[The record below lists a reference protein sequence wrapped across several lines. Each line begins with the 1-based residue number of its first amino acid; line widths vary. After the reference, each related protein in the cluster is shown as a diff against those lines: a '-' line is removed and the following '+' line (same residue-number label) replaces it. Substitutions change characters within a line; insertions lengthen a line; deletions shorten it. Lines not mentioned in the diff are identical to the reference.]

1 MIPAVVETYAGD
13 MGFGMLGGNGF
24 RVGRILGIPIRL
36 DLSFFFV
43 FGLLVFLIATQI
55 LPDSVDGWGGAER
68 WVYGVVGGI
77 VYFLSLLIHE
87 LAHSLMARRYGMEVS
102 SITLF
107 FFGGVSVIREDSQ
120 RPGQEFWIALVGPL
134 ASLLLGGGFLLAAV
148 LALAQDTTLHDVAFA
163 LGVLN
168 CFLAAFNMLPGFPL
182 DGGRVMRSLI
192 WRATG
197 SRHRATR
204 ASARLGQL
212 IGAIMIV
219 YGVGGLFTDA
229 AFFNSGFSPIWLA
242 LIGFLLVTQAAQGVK
257 AAELERDL
265 AALRVGELMLKPPV
279 ARTAEADLLV
289 HVLAPS
295 RAQLDQQDVFIV
307 AEHGTAVGIASA
319 VQILLLD
326 EERYL
331 NARLRDIMLEAGQV
345 QPLEPSA
352 GADEALRRLQ
362 KERTFVLPVVER
374 GRLLG
379 VVGLEQI
386 LRALGQG
393 PSPRLDPSSG
403 A

>member
-1 MIPAVVETYAGD
+1 M
-13 MGFGMLGGNGF
+13 FGGQGI

-43 FGLLVFLIATQI
+43 FALLVFLIATQV
-55 LPDSVDGWGGAER
+55 LPDSLDGLGGAER
-68 WVYGVVGGI
+68 WLYGVVAGI
-77 VYFLSLLIHE
+77 IYFVSLLIHE
-87 LAHSLMARRYGMEVS
+87 LAHSLMAKRYGMEVS

-107 FFGGVSVIREDSQ
+107 FFGGVSLIREDSQ
-120 RPGQEFWIALVGPL
+120 RPGQEFWIAVVGPL
-134 ASLLLGGGFLLAAV
+134 ASLILGAGFILVAYF
-148 LALAQDTTLHDVAFA
+148 ALPSDSTVQRLVFA

-168 CFLAAFNMLPGFPL
+168 GFLAAFNMLPGFPL

-192 WRATG
+192 WRVTG

-212 IGAIMIV
+212 LGAIMII
-219 YGVGGLFTDA
+219 YGVGGLLTDA
-229 AFFNSGFSPIWLA
+229 AIFSSGFSPIWVA

-265 AALRVGELMLKPPV
+265 ARLRVGELMLKPPI
-279 ARTAEADLLV
+279 ARMAEASLPV
-289 HVLAPS
+289 HILAPS

-307 AEHGTAVGIASA
+307 SEGGTAVGITSA
-319 VQILLLD
+319 VQILLLE

-331 NARLRDIMLEAGQV
+331 NDTLRDIMLEAGEV
-345 QPLEPSA
+345 QPLEPDS

-386 LRALGQG
+386 LKALGQG

>member
-1 MIPAVVETYAGD
+1 M
-13 MGFGMLGGNGF
+13 FGGRG
-24 RVGRILGIPIRL
+24 VKIGRILGIPIRL

-43 FGLLVFLIATQI
+43 FALLVFLIATQI
-55 LPDSVDGWGGAER
+55 LPESLNGLGGAER
-68 WVYGVVGGI
+68 WIYGLVAGVV
-77 VYFLSLLIHE
+77 YFVSLLIHE
-87 LAHSLMARRYGMEVS
+87 LAHSLMAKRYGMEVS

-107 FFGGVSVIREDSQ
+107 FFGGVSLIREDSH
-120 RPGQEFWIALVGPL
+120 RPGQEFWIAIVGPL
-134 ASLLLGGGFLLAAV
+134 ASLVLGLGFVLAA
-148 LALAQDTTLHDVAFA
+148 LFALPAETTLNKVVFA

-192 WRATG
+192 WRVTG

-204 ASARLGQL
+204 ASARLGQV

-219 YGVGGLFTDA
+219 YGVGGLLTDA
-229 AFFNSGFSPIWLA
+229 AIFNSGFSPIWLA
-242 LIGFLLVTQAAQGVK
+242 LIGFLLITQAAQGVK

-265 AALRVGELMLKPPV
+265 AALRVGELMLQPPV
-279 ARTAEADLLV
+279 ARTAEANLPV
-289 HVLAPS
+289 HILAPS

-307 AEHGTAVGIASA
+307 SEHGTAVGIASA

-331 NARLRDIMLEAGQV
+331 KDTLRDIMLEAGQV
-345 QPLEPSA
+345 QPLEPDS

-386 LRALGQG
+386 LKALGQG
-393 PSPRLDPSSG
+393 PSPRLDPTSG

>member
-1 MIPAVVETYAGD
+1 M
-13 MGFGMLGGNGF
+13 FGGQGI

-43 FGLLVFLIATQI
+43 FALLVFLIATQI
-55 LPDSVDGWGGAER
+55 LPDDLNGLGGAER
-68 WVYGVVGGI
+68 WLYGVGAGI
-77 VYFLSLLIHE
+77 VYFVSLLIHE
-87 LAHSLMARRYGMEVS
+87 LAHSLTAKRYGMEVS

-107 FFGGVSVIREDSQ
+107 FFGGVSLIREDSQ
-120 RPGQEFWIALVGPL
+120 RPGQEFWIAVVGPL
-134 ASLLLGGGFLLAAV
+134 ASLVLGVGFILLA
-148 LALAQDTTLHDVAFA
+148 LFALPEETTLNKVAFA

-192 WRATG
+192 WRMTG

-204 ASARLGQL
+204 ASARMGQL
-212 IGAIMIV
+212 LGAVMII
-219 YGVGGLFTDA
+219 YGVGGLLTDA
-229 AFFNSGFSPIWLA
+229 AVFDSGFNSIWVA
-242 LIGFLLVTQAAQGVK
+242 LIGFLLITQAAQGVK

-265 AALRVGELMLKPPV
+265 ADLRVGELMLRPPV
-279 ARTAEADLLV
+279 ARTAEADLPIRI
-289 HVLAPS
+289 LAPS

-307 AEHGTAVGIASA
+307 SEDGTAIGIASA

-331 NARLRDIMLEAGQV
+331 NDRLRDIMIEAGKV
-345 QPLEPSA
+345 QPLEPGS

-386 LRALGQG
+386 LKALGQG

>member
-1 MIPAVVETYAGD
+1 M
-13 MGFGMLGGNGF
+13 FGGQGI

-43 FGLLVFLIATQI
+43 FALLVFLIATQV
-55 LPDSVDGWGGAER
+55 LPDSLDGLGGAER
-68 WVYGVVGGI
+68 WLYGVVAGI
-77 VYFLSLLIHE
+77 IYFVSLLIHE
-87 LAHSLMARRYGMEVS
+87 LAHSLMAKRYGMEVS

-107 FFGGVSVIREDSQ
+107 FFGGVSLIREDSQ
-120 RPGQEFWIALVGPL
+120 RPGQEFWIAVVGPL
-134 ASLLLGGGFLLAAV
+134 ASLILGAGFILVAYF
-148 LALAQDTTLHDVAFA
+148 ALPSDSTVQRLVFA

-168 CFLAAFNMLPGFPL
+168 GFLAAFNMLPGFPL

-192 WRATG
+192 WRVTG

-212 IGAIMIV
+212 LGAIMII
-219 YGVGGLFTDA
+219 YGIGGLLTDA
-229 AFFNSGFSPIWLA
+229 AIFSSGFSPIWVA
-242 LIGFLLVTQAAQGVK
+242 LIGFLLITQAAQGVK

-265 AALRVGELMLKPPV
+265 ARLRVGELMLKPPI
-279 ARTAEADLLV
+279 ARMAEASLPV
-289 HVLAPS
+289 HILAPS

-307 AEHGTAVGIASA
+307 SEGGTAVGITSA
-319 VQILLLD
+319 VQILLLE

-331 NARLRDIMLEAGQV
+331 NDTLRDIMLEAGEV
-345 QPLEPSA
+345 QPLEPDS

-386 LRALGQG
+386 LKALGQG

>member
-1 MIPAVVETYAGD
+1 M
-13 MGFGMLGGNGF
+13 FGGGGIGA
-24 RVGRILGIPIRL
+24 GRILGIPIKL

-68 WVYGVVGGI
+68 WVYGLIGGV

-87 LAHSLMARRYGMEVS
+87 LAHSLMARRYGMDVS

-120 RPGQEFWIALVGPL
+120 RPGQEFWIAVVGPL
-134 ASLLLGGGFLLAAV
+134 ASLILGAGFLLLAMFV
-148 LALAQDTTLHDVAFA
+148 LPQDTTLNNVAFA
-163 LGVLN
+163 LGILN

-204 ASARLGQL
+204 ASARLGQVL
-212 IGAIMIV
+212 GAIMII
-219 YGVGGLFTDA
+219 YGIGGLLTDA
-229 AFFNSGFSPIWLA
+229 AIFNSGLNSIWVA
-242 LIGFLLVTQAAQGVK
+242 LIGFLLMTQAAQGVK

-265 AALRVGELMLKPPV
+265 AALRVGELMLKPPL

-307 AEHGTAVGIASA
+307 AEAGAAVGIASA

-331 NARLRDIMLEAGQV
+331 SARLRDIMIEAGQV
-345 QPLEPSA
+345 QPLEPDS

-386 LRALGQG
+386 LKALGQG

>member
-1 MIPAVVETYAGD
+1 M
-13 MGFGMLGGNGF
+13 FGGQGIK
-24 RVGRILGIPIRL
+24 VGRILGIPIRL

-43 FGLLVFLIATQI
+43 FALLVFLIATQI
-55 LPDSVDGWGGAER
+55 LPDDLDGLGGAER
-68 WVYGVVGGI
+68 WLYGVGAGI
-77 VYFLSLLIHE
+77 VYFVSLLIHE
-87 LAHSLMARRYGMEVS
+87 LAHSLMAKRYGMEVS

-107 FFGGVSVIREDSQ
+107 FFGGVSLIREDSQ
-120 RPGQEFWIALVGPL
+120 RPGQEFWIAVVGPL
-134 ASLLLGGGFLLAAV
+134 ASLVLGVGFILI
-148 LALAQDTTLHDVAFA
+148 ALFALPEETTLNKVAFA

-192 WRATG
+192 WRVTG

-204 ASARLGQL
+204 ASARMGQL
-212 IGAIMIV
+212 LGAVMII
-219 YGVGGLFTDA
+219 YGVGGLLTDA
-229 AFFNSGFSPIWLA
+229 AVFDSGFNSIWVA
-242 LIGFLLVTQAAQGVK
+242 LIGFLLITQAAQGVK

-265 AALRVGELMLKPPV
+265 ADLRVGELMLRPPV
-279 ARTAEADLLV
+279 ARTAEADLPV
-289 HVLAPS
+289 RILAPS

-307 AEHGTAVGIASA
+307 SEGGTAIGIASA

-331 NARLRDIMLEAGQV
+331 NDRLRDIMIEAGKV
-345 QPLEPSA
+345 QPLEPGS

-386 LRALGQG
+386 LKALGQG

>member
-1 MIPAVVETYAGD
+1 M
-13 MGFGMLGGNGF
+13 FGGQGI
-24 RVGRILGIPIRL
+24 RVGQILGIPIRL

-43 FGLLVFLIATQI
+43 FALLVFLIATQI
-55 LPDSVDGWGGAER
+55 LPDDLNGLGGAER
-68 WVYGVVGGI
+68 WLYGVGAGI
-77 VYFLSLLIHE
+77 VYFVSLLIHE
-87 LAHSLMARRYGMEVS
+87 LAHSLMAKRYGMEVS

-107 FFGGVSVIREDSQ
+107 FFGGVSLIREDSQ
-120 RPGQEFWIALVGPL
+120 RPGQEFWIAVVGPL
-134 ASLLLGGGFLLAAV
+134 ASLVLGVGFILI
-148 LALAQDTTLHDVAFA
+148 ALFALPEETTLNKVAFA

-192 WRATG
+192 WRVTG

-204 ASARLGQL
+204 ASARMGQL
-212 IGAIMIV
+212 LGAVMII
-219 YGVGGLFTDA
+219 YGVGGLLTDA
-229 AFFNSGFSPIWLA
+229 AIFDSGFNSIWVA
-242 LIGFLLVTQAAQGVK
+242 LIGFLLITQAAQGVK

-265 AALRVGELMLKPPV
+265 ADLRVGELMLRPPV
-279 ARTAEADLLV
+279 ARTAEADLPV
-289 HVLAPS
+289 RILAPS

-307 AEHGTAVGIASA
+307 SEEGTAIGIASA

-331 NARLRDIMLEAGQV
+331 NDRLRDIMLEAGKV
-345 QPLEPSA
+345 QPLEPGS

-386 LRALGQG
+386 LKALGQG

>member
-1 MIPAVVETYAGD
+1 M
-13 MGFGMLGGNGF
+13 FGGGGF

-55 LPDSVDGWGGAER
+55 LPGSLDGWGGAER
-68 WVYGVVGGI
+68 WVYGVLGGVI
-77 VYFLSLLIHE
+77 YFVSLLIHE
-87 LAHSLMARRYGMEVS
+87 LAHSLVARRRYGMEVS

-120 RPGQEFWIALVGPL
+120 RPGQEFWIAVVGPL
-134 ASLLLGGGFLLAAV
+134 ASLVLGGGFLLVAV
-148 LALAQDTTLHDVAFA
+148 FVLPEETTLNRLVFV
-163 LGVLN
+163 LGVVN

-204 ASARLGQL
+204 ASSRLGQL
-212 IGAIMIV
+212 LGAVMIV
-219 YGVGGLFTDA
+219 YGIGGLLTDVGI
-229 AFFNSGFSPIWLA
+229 FDSGLNPIWVA
-242 LIGFLLVTQAAQGVK
+242 LVGFLLMTQAAQGVK

-265 AALRVGELMLKPPV
+265 AGLRVGELMLKPPI

-307 AEHGTAVGIASA
+307 SEDGTAVGVTSA

-331 NARLRDIMLEAGQV
+331 NARLRDIMLVAGQV
-345 QPLEPSA
+345 QPLEPNS

-386 LRALGQG
+386 LKALGQG
-393 PSPRLDPSSG
+393 PSPRFDPLSG

>member
-1 MIPAVVETYAGD
+1 M
-13 MGFGMLGGNGF
+13 FGGQGI
-24 RVGRILGIPIRL
+24 RVGQILGIPIRL

-43 FGLLVFLIATQI
+43 FALLVFLIATQI
-55 LPDSVDGWGGAER
+55 LPDELNGLGGAER
-68 WVYGVVGGI
+68 WLYGVGAGI
-77 VYFLSLLIHE
+77 VYFVSLLIHE
-87 LAHSLMARRYGMEVS
+87 LAHSLMAKRYGMEVS

-107 FFGGVSVIREDSQ
+107 FFGGVSLIREDSQ
-120 RPGQEFWIALVGPL
+120 RPGQEFWIAVVGPL
-134 ASLLLGGGFLLAAV
+134 ASLVLGVGFILI
-148 LALAQDTTLHDVAFA
+148 ALFALPEETTLNKVAFA

-192 WRATG
+192 WRVTG

-204 ASARLGQL
+204 ASARMGQL
-212 IGAIMIV
+212 LGAVMII
-219 YGVGGLFTDA
+219 YGVGGLLTDA
-229 AFFNSGFSPIWLA
+229 AVFDSGFNSIWVA
-242 LIGFLLVTQAAQGVK
+242 LIGFLLITQAAQGVK

-265 AALRVGELMLKPPV
+265 ADLRVGELMLRPPV
-279 ARTAEADLLV
+279 ARTAEADLPV
-289 HVLAPS
+289 RILAPS

-307 AEHGTAVGIASA
+307 SEDGTAIGIASA

-331 NARLRDIMLEAGQV
+331 NDRLRDIMLEAGKV
-345 QPLEPSA
+345 QPLEPGS

-386 LRALGQG
+386 LKALGQG

>member
-1 MIPAVVETYAGD
+1 M
-13 MGFGMLGGNGF
+13 FGGQGI
-24 RVGRILGIPIRL
+24 RVGQILGIPIRL

-43 FGLLVFLIATQI
+43 FALLVFLIATQI
-55 LPDSVDGWGGAER
+55 LPDDLNGLGGAER
-68 WVYGVVGGI
+68 WLYGVGAGI
-77 VYFLSLLIHE
+77 VYFVSLLIHE
-87 LAHSLMARRYGMEVS
+87 LAHSLMAKRYGMEVS

-107 FFGGVSVIREDSQ
+107 FFGGVSLIREDSQ
-120 RPGQEFWIALVGPL
+120 RPGQEFWIAVVGPL
-134 ASLLLGGGFLLAAV
+134 ASLVLGVAFILLA
-148 LALAQDTTLHDVAFA
+148 LFALAEATALNEVAFA

-168 CFLAAFNMLPGFPL
+168 FILAAFNMLPGFPL

-192 WRATG
+192 WRVTG

-204 ASARLGQL
+204 ASARMGQL
-212 IGAIMIV
+212 LGAVMII
-219 YGVGGLFTDA
+219 YGVGGLLTDA
-229 AFFNSGFSPIWLA
+229 AVFDSGFNSIWVA
-242 LIGFLLVTQAAQGVK
+242 LIGFLLITQAAQGVK

-265 AALRVGELMLKPPV
+265 ADLRVGELMLRPPV
-279 ARTAEADLLV
+279 ARTAEADLPV
-289 HVLAPS
+289 RILAPS

-307 AEHGTAVGIASA
+307 SEDGTAIGIASA

-331 NARLRDIMLEAGQV
+331 NDRLRDIMIEAGKV
-345 QPLEPSA
+345 QPLEPGS

-386 LRALGQG
+386 LKALGQG

>member
-1 MIPAVVETYAGD
+1 MR
-13 MGFGMLGGNGF
+13 FGMFGGQGIK
-24 RVGRILGIPIRL
+24 VGRILGIPIRL

-43 FGLLVFLIATQI
+43 FALVVFLIATQI
-55 LPDSVDGWGGAER
+55 MPDAMDGLGGAER
-68 WVYGVVGGI
+68 WLYGLVGGA
-77 VYFLSLLIHE
+77 VYFLSLLVHE

-107 FFGGVSVIREDSQ
+107 FFGGVSLIREDSQ
-120 RPGQEFWIALVGPL
+120 RPGQEFWIAVVGPL
-134 ASLLLGGGFLLAAV
+134 ASLVLGAGFTFV
-148 LALAQDTTLHDVAFA
+148 ALFA
-163 LGVLN
+163 LSDGTALRNIVFVLGVLN
-168 CFLAAFNMLPGFPL
+168 CILAAFNMLPGFPL
-182 DGGRVMRSLI
+182 DGGRVMRSLV
-192 WRATG
+192 WRLTG

-212 IGAIMIV
+212 LGAAMIV
-219 YGVGGLFTDA
+219 YGIGGLLTEI
-229 AFFNSGFSPIWLA
+229 AFFDMGFNSLWLA
-242 LIGFLLVTQAAQGVK
+242 LIGFLLMTQAAQGVK

-265 AALRVGELMLKPPV
+265 ASLRVGELMLEPPV

-289 HVLAPS
+289 RVLAPS

-307 AEHGTAVGIASA
+307 AEGGIAVGIASA

-326 EERYL
+326 EERYQSD
-331 NARLRDIMLEAGQV
+331 RLRDIMLAADQV
-345 QPLEPSA
+345 QPLQPDS
-352 GADEALRRLQ
+352 GADEALQRLQ

-386 LRALGQG
+386 LKALGQG
-393 PSPRLDPSSG
+393 PPPRLDPSAG

>member
-1 MIPAVVETYAGD
+1 M
-13 MGFGMLGGNGF
+13 FGGQGIKI
-24 RVGRILGIPIRL
+24 GRILGIPIRL

-43 FGLLVFLIATQI
+43 FALLVFLIATQV
-55 LPDSVDGWGGAER
+55 LPDSLDGLGGAER
-68 WVYGVVGGI
+68 WLYGVVAGVI
-77 VYFLSLLIHE
+77 YFISLLIHE
-87 LAHSLMARRYGMEVS
+87 LAHSLMAKRYGMEVS

-107 FFGGVSVIREDSQ
+107 FFGGVSLIREDSQ
-120 RPGQEFWIALVGPL
+120 RPGQEFWIAVVGPL
-134 ASLLLGGGFLLAAV
+134 ASLILGAGFV
-148 LALAQDTTLHDVAFA
+148 LVAYFALPADTTVQRVVFA

-168 CFLAAFNMLPGFPL
+168 GFLAAFNMLPGFPL

-192 WRATG
+192 WRLTG

-212 IGAIMIV
+212 LGAAMII
-219 YGVGGLFTDA
+219 YGVGGLLTDA
-229 AFFNSGFSPIWLA
+229 AIFSSGFSPIWVA
-242 LIGFLLVTQAAQGVK
+242 LIGFLLITQAAQGVK

-265 AALRVGELMLKPPV
+265 AGLRVGELMLKPPI
-279 ARTAEADLLV
+279 ARTAEASLPI

-307 AEHGTAVGIASA
+307 SEGGTAVGIASA
-319 VQILLLD
+319 VQILLLE

-331 NARLRDIMLEAGQV
+331 NDTLRDIMLEAGQV
-345 QPLEPSA
+345 QPLEPDS
-352 GADEALRRLQ
+352 GADEALHRLQ

-386 LRALGQG
+386 LKALGQG
-393 PSPRLDPSSG
+393 PSPRLDPTSG

>member
-1 MIPAVVETYAGD
+1 M
-13 MGFGMLGGNGF
+13 FGGQGI
-24 RVGRILGIPIRL
+24 RVGQILGIPIRL

-43 FGLLVFLIATQI
+43 FALLVFLIATQI
-55 LPDSVDGWGGAER
+55 LPDDLNGLGGAER
-68 WVYGVVGGI
+68 WLYGVGAGI
-77 VYFLSLLIHE
+77 VYFVSLLIHE
-87 LAHSLMARRYGMEVS
+87 LAHSLMAKRYGMEVS

-107 FFGGVSVIREDSQ
+107 FFGGVSLIREDSQ
-120 RPGQEFWIALVGPL
+120 RPGQEFWIAVVGPL
-134 ASLLLGGGFLLAAV
+134 ASLLLGVAFILLA
-148 LALAQDTTLHDVAFA
+148 LFALPDGTTLNKVAFA

-192 WRATG
+192 WRVTG

-204 ASARLGQL
+204 ASARMGQL
-212 IGAIMIV
+212 LGAVMII
-219 YGVGGLFTDA
+219 YGVGGLLTDA
-229 AFFNSGFSPIWLA
+229 AVFDSGFNSIWVA
-242 LIGFLLVTQAAQGVK
+242 LIGFLLITQAAQGVK

-265 AALRVGELMLKPPV
+265 ADLRVGELMLRPPV
-279 ARTAEADLLV
+279 ARTAEADLPV
-289 HVLAPS
+289 RILAPS

-307 AEHGTAVGIASA
+307 SEDGTAIGIASA

-331 NARLRDIMLEAGQV
+331 NDRLRDIMIEAGKV
-345 QPLEPSA
+345 QPLEPGS

-386 LRALGQG
+386 LKALGQG

>member
-1 MIPAVVETYAGD
+1 M
-13 MGFGMLGGNGF
+13 FGGQGI

-43 FGLLVFLIATQI
+43 FALLVFLIATQI
-55 LPDSVDGWGGAER
+55 LPDDLNGLGGAER
-68 WVYGVVGGI
+68 WLYGVGAGI
-77 VYFLSLLIHE
+77 VYFVSLLIHE
-87 LAHSLMARRYGMEVS
+87 LAHSLTAKRYGMEVS

-107 FFGGVSVIREDSQ
+107 FFGGVSLIREDSQ
-120 RPGQEFWIALVGPL
+120 RPGQEFWIAVVGPL
-134 ASLLLGGGFLLAAV
+134 ASLVLGVGFILLA
-148 LALAQDTTLHDVAFA
+148 LFALPEETTLNKVAFA

-192 WRATG
+192 WRMTG

-204 ASARLGQL
+204 ASARMGQL
-212 IGAIMIV
+212 LGAVMII
-219 YGVGGLFTDA
+219 YGVGGLLTDA
-229 AFFNSGFSPIWLA
+229 AVFDSGFNSIWVA
-242 LIGFLLVTQAAQGVK
+242 LIGFLLITQAAQGVK

-265 AALRVGELMLKPPV
+265 ADLRVGELMLRPPV
-279 ARTAEADLLV
+279 ARTAEADLPV
-289 HVLAPS
+289 RILAPS

-307 AEHGTAVGIASA
+307 SEDGTAIGIASA

-331 NARLRDIMLEAGQV
+331 NDRLRDIMIEAGKV
-345 QPLEPSA
+345 QPLEPGS

-386 LRALGQG
+386 LKALGQG

>member
-1 MIPAVVETYAGD
+1 M
-13 MGFGMLGGNGF
+13 FGGQGI

-43 FGLLVFLIATQI
+43 FALLVFLIATQI
-55 LPDSVDGWGGAER
+55 LPDDLDGLGGAER
-68 WVYGVVGGI
+68 WLYGVVAGI
-77 VYFLSLLIHE
+77 VYFVSLLIHE
-87 LAHSLMARRYGMEVS
+87 LAHSLVAKRYGMEVS

-107 FFGGVSVIREDSQ
+107 FFGGVSLIREDSQ
-120 RPGQEFWIALVGPL
+120 RPGQEFWIAVVGPL
-134 ASLLLGGGFLLAAV
+134 ASLVLGVGFILLAL
-148 LALAQDTTLHDVAFA
+148 LALPDETTLNRVVFA

-192 WRATG
+192 WRLTG

-204 ASARLGQL
+204 ASARMGQL
-212 IGAIMIV
+212 LGAVMII
-219 YGVGGLFTDA
+219 YGVGGLLTDA
-229 AFFNSGFSPIWLA
+229 AVFDSGFNSIWVA

-265 AALRVGELMLKPPV
+265 ADLRVGELMLRPPV
-279 ARTAEADLLV
+279 ARTAEADLPV
-289 HVLAPS
+289 RILAPS

-307 AEHGTAVGIASA
+307 SEEGTAIGIASA

-331 NARLRDIMLEAGQV
+331 NDRLRDIMLEAGKV
-345 QPLEPSA
+345 QPLEPDS

-362 KERTFVLPVVER
+362 KEHTFVLPVVER

-386 LRALGQG
+386 LKALGQG

>member
-1 MIPAVVETYAGD
+1 M
-13 MGFGMLGGNGF
+13 FGGQGI

-43 FGLLVFLIATQI
+43 FALLVFLIATQV
-55 LPDSVDGWGGAER
+55 LPDSLDGLGGAER
-68 WVYGVVGGI
+68 WLYGVVAGI
-77 VYFLSLLIHE
+77 IYFVSLLIHE
-87 LAHSLMARRYGMEVS
+87 LAHSLMAKRYGMEVS

-107 FFGGVSVIREDSQ
+107 FFGGVSLIREDSQ
-120 RPGQEFWIALVGPL
+120 RPGQEFWIAVVGPL
-134 ASLLLGGGFLLAAV
+134 ASLILGAGFILVAYF
-148 LALAQDTTLHDVAFA
+148 ALPSDSTVQRLVFA

-168 CFLAAFNMLPGFPL
+168 GFLAAFNMLPGFPL

-192 WRATG
+192 WRVTG
-197 SRHRATR
+197 SRHCATR

-212 IGAIMIV
+212 LGAIMII
-219 YGVGGLFTDA
+219 YGVGGLLTDA
-229 AFFNSGFSPIWLA
+229 AIFNSGFSPIWVA

-265 AALRVGELMLKPPV
+265 ARLRVGELMLKPPI
-279 ARTAEADLLV
+279 ARMAEASLPV
-289 HVLAPS
+289 HILAPS

-307 AEHGTAVGIASA
+307 SEGGTAVGITSA
-319 VQILLLD
+319 VQILLLE

-331 NARLRDIMLEAGQV
+331 NDTLRDIMLEAGEV
-345 QPLEPSA
+345 QPLEPDS

-386 LRALGQG
+386 LKALGQG

>member
-1 MIPAVVETYAGD
+1 M
-13 MGFGMLGGNGF
+13 FGGQGIK
-24 RVGRILGIPIRL
+24 VGRILGIPIRL

-43 FGLLVFLIATQI
+43 FALLVFLIATQI
-55 LPDSVDGWGGAER
+55 LPDDLDGLGGAER
-68 WVYGVVGGI
+68 WLYGVVAGI
-77 VYFLSLLIHE
+77 VYFVSLLIHE
-87 LAHSLMARRYGMEVS
+87 LAHSLVAKRYGMEVS

-107 FFGGVSVIREDSQ
+107 FFGGVSLIREDSQ
-120 RPGQEFWIALVGPL
+120 RPGQEFWIAVVGPL
-134 ASLLLGGGFLLAAV
+134 ASLVLGVGFILV
-148 LALAQDTTLHDVAFA
+148 ALFALPADTTLNRVVFA

-192 WRATG
+192 WRVTG

-204 ASARLGQL
+204 ASARMGQL
-212 IGAIMIV
+212 LGAVMII
-219 YGVGGLFTDA
+219 YGAGGLLTDA
-229 AFFNSGFSPIWLA
+229 AVFDSGFSPIWVA
-242 LIGFLLVTQAAQGVK
+242 LIGFLLVTQAGQGVK

-265 AALRVGELMLKPPV
+265 ADLRVGELMLKPPV
-279 ARTAEADLLV
+279 ARTAEADLPV
-289 HVLAPS
+289 RILAPS

-307 AEHGTAVGIASA
+307 SEDGTAIGIASA

-326 EERYL
+326 EESYL
-331 NARLRDIMLEAGQV
+331 NDRLRDIMLEAGKV
-345 QPLEPSA
+345 QPLEPDS

-386 LRALGQG
+386 LKALGQG